1 MPNLEREGIAA
12 LEEAKA
18 ARKAL
23 LQKRREDDSYD
34 TLRAFFRGLYTRG
47 NDFDVARMGIK
58 ARDEQ
63 DALADLNHANSIL
76 KLRQAEQARQ
86 LGKFDRQ
93 EALEKDAL
101 NQMDK
106 YSDNVAKSMQV
117 TGTLLAN
124 VYNTDAQVVSQTL
137 NRQAQQL
144 IELAKLKQQYEQQND
159 TRQVQR
165 ITALQNQLTNALK
178 SVNSKVDE
186 KYKTLLMI
194 VNGPGGAQ
202 AIDKDPNLQ
211 KQFGDYRKE
220 LETARA
226 EFNIPQLEQVLQ
238 SEISRYTGVQS
249 NVLRFDSAG
258 NRTQ

>member
-1 MPNLEREGIAA
+1 
-12 LEEAKA
+12 
-18 ARKAL
+18 
-23 LQKRREDDSYD
+23 
-34 TLRAFFRGLYTRG
+34 
-47 NDFDVARMGIK
+47 
-58 ARDEQ
+58 
-63 DALADLNHANSIL
+63 
-76 KLRQAEQARQ
+76 
-86 LGKFDRQ
+86 
-93 EALEKDAL
+93 
-101 NQMDK
+101 MDK

-124 VYNTDAQVVSQTL
+124 VYNTDAQAVSQTL

-144 IELAKLKQQYEQQND
+144 IELAKLKQLYEQQND

-211 KQFGDYRKE
+211 KQLGDYRKE
-220 LETARA
+220 LERARA

-238 SEISRYTGVQS
+238 SEMSRYTGVES
-249 NVLRFDSAG
+249 NVLSFDSAG
-258 NRTQ
+258 NPIR